1 MHLTLRQL
9 KIFARAASR
18 SSLTRAAE
26 DLHLSQPAVSMQIK
40 QLEDAVGMPLF
51 DRVGKGLQLTAAGR
65 ELERYARE
73 ITAKVDEIGEVMDE
87 IRGLK
92 RGSLSIAVATTVSQY
107 AIQAV
112 AGFHKRYPGISV
124 SLDVTN
130 RKSLLSQLENN
141 EADIVLMGFPP
152 RKRQFVAD
160 PFMDNPLVVIA
171 AAGHRLSGRK
181 AINLAEIAGETF
193 LLREPGSGTRQAI
206 ERYLRNKGVTLSSTL
221 FMSGNEAIKHG
232 VEAGLGLAIVSRHTI
247 ALELKAGRLC
257 ELPVRGFPL
266 VRQWFLVR
274 PTSKRYSAAARA
286 FSDFILS
293 GEVEF

>member
-9 KIFARAASR
+9 QIFAQAASR

-40 QLEDAVGMPLF
+40 QLEDAIGMPLF
-51 DRVGKGLQLTAAGR
+51 DRAGKGLQLTEAGR
-65 ELERYARE
+65 ELYRYSKE
-73 ITAKVDEIGEVMDE
+73 ISAKVDEVVQVMDE
-87 IRGLK
+87 LRGLH
-92 RGSLSIAVATTVSQY
+92 RGALSIAVATTVSQY

-112 AGFHKRYPGISV
+112 AGFHKRYPGIRV

-130 RKSLLSQLENN
+130 RKSLLSRLDQND
-141 EADIVLMGFPP
+141 ADIVLMGFPP
-152 RKRQFVAD
+152 KKRQLESI

-171 AAGHRLSGRK
+171 AADHPLRRRK
-181 AINLAEIAGETF
+181 AINLAEITGETF
-193 LLREPGSGTRQAI
+193 LLREKGSGTRQAI
-206 ERYLRNKGVTLSSTL
+206 ERFMKHKKVSLPNTL
-221 FMSGNEAIKHG
+221 FMSSNEAIKQAVAAGMG
-232 VEAGLGLAIVSRHTI
+232 VAIVSHHTSS
-247 ALELKAGRLC
+247 LELKAGSLT

-266 VRQWFLVR
+266 LRQWFIVR
-274 PTSKRYSAAARA
+274 PLSKRYSVAARA